1 LALPTETHNPF
12 MTRMRALTV
21 LLAAVGV
28 LIAAP
33 SYGATPNA
41 PSVQIARGTF
51 TPSSVTIKAGG
62 SITILNSDSVDHT
75 ITSPAAKIPPTLLH
89 PTDNVAQAFP
99 TPGTYVI
106 TDAQN
111 PNLRLTVVVEE
122 AGATVSLSIA
132 PKAVQAGRSA
142 TLRGSLSTGAAGQQV
157 RVEAQ
162 SCGASTF
169 TGVKT
174 LTTGNGGSFSL
185 AVRPRS
191 NTTYRVRFGDGT
203 ATVGAQVSPLLRLR
217 KTGAR
222 SYVVTVAGAKAK
234 VIAVQTRPPGKGWR
248 PTGRSRV
255 TGGVAR
261 FTLQAAPGTRVR
273 ASVDSAAAGGC
284 LGTGISNV
292 VSA

>member
-1 LALPTETHNPF
+1 
-12 MTRMRALTV
+12 MTRLRALTV
-21 LLAAVGV
+21 LLAAFGV
-28 LIAAP
+28 LAAAP

-51 TPSSVTIKAGG
+51 TPATVTIKAGG

-75 ITSPAAKIPPTLLH
+75 ITSPAAKIPPTILH

-99 TPGTYVI
+99 TPGTYVV

-111 PNLRLTVVVEE
+111 PNLKLTVVVEA

-132 PKAVQAGRSA
+132 PKAVQAGKSA
-142 TLRGSLSTGAAGQQV
+142 TLRGSISTGAAGQQV

-162 SCGASTF
+162 TCGSSVFA
-169 TGVKT
+169 GVKT
-174 LTTGNGGSFSL
+174 LTTGSGGSFSL
-185 AVRPRS
+185 AVKPSS

-222 SYVVTVAGAKAK
+222 TYVVTVAGAKTK
-234 VIAVQTRPPGKGWR
+234 VVAIQTRPSGKGWR
-248 PTGRSRV
+248 PTGRARV
-255 TGGVAR
+255 SGGVAH

-273 ASVDSAAAGGC
+273 ASVDSAAAGTC
-284 LGTGISNV
+284 LGTGVSNV